1 MLDIFIAFYVAGVG
15 IAWWTLWLPS
25 YKMIKEIAPDNIMSV
40 KPIMSGIIVLII
52 FAIMFPFIAYIILF
66 DDKIERFQN
75 GFIKGVLGINDR
87 R

>member
-1 MLDIFIAFYVAGVG
+1 
-15 IAWWTLWLPS
+15 
-25 YKMIKEIAPDNIMSV
+25 MIKEIAPDNIMSV